1 MPSTVLEY
9 EPPPAALRRTMV
21 LVGWGIFV
29 STLAQTVTIGSLPLK
44 VMLKDK
50 LGVTPTQMALFF
62 QLANLAWYFKP
73 VAGLLSDSFP
83 LFGTRRRQYLILGC
97 IASAIGW
104 IVLALVPRTYAC
116 LLWAAIAVNVALV
129 VVSSATGGLLVE
141 EGQKLGATGRLS
153 SARSMVMYIAVFLVG
168 PTGGWLATRAFG
180 LTAGIAAVMLLSYI
194 PPVWFLLKE
203 PRAAKANKNALVV
216 AWVQI
221 KLAVSSR
228 GLWMAAGLLFLV
240 HLSPGFQ
247 TPLYYHMSN
256 NLHYSPAF
264 IGVTDAVT
272 GVAGI
277 VASFIYLWIC
287 RRMSLRLAYSL
298 TIVAAAVGALPFLF
312 LASKTSAILICF
324 VYGLGMILADV
335 ASLDLAA
342 RATPK
347 GVEAMGYALMISFWN
362 IGIAVSD
369 VSGSFLYD
377 RWHMPFS
384 ALVWINA
391 GTTALVLFAVP
402 FLPRRLMNG
411 REGETMAEFRPVPDS
426 GVPPPINP

>member
-116 LLWAAIAVNVALV
+116 LLWAAIAV
-129 VVSSATGGLLVE
+129 
-141 EGQKLGATGRLS
+141 
-153 SARSMVMYIAVFLVG
+153 
-168 PTGGWLATRAFG
+168 
-180 LTAGIAAVMLLSYI
+180 
-194 PPVWFLLKE
+194 
-203 PRAAKANKNALVV
+203 
-216 AWVQI
+216 
-221 KLAVSSR
+221 
-228 GLWMAAGLLFLV
+228 
-240 HLSPGFQ
+240 
-247 TPLYYHMSN
+247 
-256 NLHYSPAF
+256 
-264 IGVTDAVT
+264 
-272 GVAGI
+272 
-277 VASFIYLWIC
+277 
-287 RRMSLRLAYSL
+287 
-298 TIVAAAVGALPFLF
+298 
-312 LASKTSAILICF
+312 
-324 VYGLGMILADV
+324 
-335 ASLDLAA
+335 
-342 RATPK
+342 
-347 GVEAMGYALMISFWN
+347 
-362 IGIAVSD
+362 SD